1 MWTLW
6 VGICSSRKRRVF
18 PLANWMDPLK
28 NHSSTQLEIWEPL
41 FRDGAPVAMPREFPN
56 ASILHACLFFMSFF
70 NTWSLFNKGWCTG
83 VSPLYG
89 SACPGYAGELN
100 LTLLASHKTAG
111 TLGTLFLSL
120 PTSGTT
126 SWKFRWPSTHKEV
139 AADSTYPPDL
149 VMLAKE
155 T

>member
-1 MWTLW
+1 M
-6 VGICSSRKRRVF
+6 SRKRRVF

-89 SACPGYAGELN
+89 SGCPGYAGELN
-100 LTLLASHKTAG
+100 LTLLASHTTAG

-120 PTSGTT
+120 PTFGTT

-149 VMLAKE
+149 GMLAKE

>member
-6 VGICSSRKRRVF
+6 VGICLSRKRRVF

-89 SACPGYAGELN
+89 SGCPGYAGELN
-100 LTLLASHKTAG
+100 LTLLASHTTAG
-111 TLGTLFLSL
+111 IWEHYSSPSL
-120 PTSGTT
+120 RLARHHGRSGGHPPT
-126 SWKFRWPSTHKEV
+126 KK
-139 AADSTYPPDL
+139 
-149 VMLAKE
+149 
-155 T
+155 